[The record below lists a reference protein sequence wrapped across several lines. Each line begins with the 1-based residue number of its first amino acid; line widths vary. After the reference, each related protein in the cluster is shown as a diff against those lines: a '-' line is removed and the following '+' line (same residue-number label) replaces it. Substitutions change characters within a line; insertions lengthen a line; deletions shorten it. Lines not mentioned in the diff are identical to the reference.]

1 MEFGDK
7 MRTLRAQKK
16 MTQAELAQR
25 SGIPRGDISRI
36 EKNRL
41 MARAGEQ
48 KRIRKALGWT
58 DEVDEALEQIGEVA

>member
-1 MEFGDK
+1 MQFGDK
-7 MRTLRAQKK
+7 LRMLRAQKK

-41 MARAGEQ
+41 MAMAGEK

>member
-1 MEFGDK
+1 MQFGDK
-7 MRTLRAQKK
+7 LRMLRAQKK

>member
-36 EKNRL
+36 EMNRL
-41 MARAGEQ
+41 LARAGEQ
-48 KRIRKALGWT
+48 KRIREALGWT
-58 DEVDEALEQIGEVA
+58 DAMDAVLEQIGEVA